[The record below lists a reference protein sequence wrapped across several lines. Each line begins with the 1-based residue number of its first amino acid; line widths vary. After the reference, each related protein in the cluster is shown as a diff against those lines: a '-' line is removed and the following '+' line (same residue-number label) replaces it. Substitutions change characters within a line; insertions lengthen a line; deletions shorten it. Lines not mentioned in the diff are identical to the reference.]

1 MKHTLSIVTILSL
14 SSLYASE
21 FQPLGFQ
28 SIGIGGAGVAS
39 AKGSMA
45 AYYNPALLAQSP
57 DNVEVSLGVSLGV
70 RDYNLGENIDTLS
83 NLGLTNTLNRIAEH
97 APTSGTNTQNDREN
111 IVQAQE
117 TLEQI
122 GTNNGISAMPTAY
135 LSTQVKNYAVG
146 VFGTSDIAVSAN
158 VDSTHLDLSVE
169 NNGNYYSYTP
179 STDTYST
186 IDEDTYQA
194 SSLKYALDNGLTYLK
209 AKGLVLIEVPV
220 SYAHKFDTSL
230 GSVGVGGSVKYMQGT
245 TYIQTQNIDT
255 DSNNAIDT
263 NSLDQNQKDSSNIGL
278 DLGMTFKP
286 NKIKKLTV
294 GLVAKNI
301 NAPEFDT
308 VSNEKLT
315 ADMQLRTGILY
326 GISDSL
332 DFSGDL
338 DLVENDTF
346 IDGYKSQQL
355 GGGIDYHPF
364 SWISLRGG
372 LMQNL
377 ANSNEGLVYSA
388 GIGLGFKKFK
398 LDVAGQMSNETGQ
411 FDGNDIP
418 KYAKV
423 NISLISQW

>member
-14 SSLYASE
+14 SSLCASE

-28 SIGIGGAGVAS
+28 SIGMGGAGVAS

-57 DNVEVSLGVSLGV
+57 DNVEVSLGVGLGV
-70 RDYNLGENIDTLS
+70 RDYNLGENVDTLS
-83 NLGLTNTLNRIAEH
+83 NLELTDTLDRIANN
-97 APTSGTNTQNDREN
+97 APISGRNTNEDSTN
-111 IVQAQE
+111 IVKAQE
-117 TLEQI
+117 TLEKI

-135 LSTQVKNYAVG
+135 LSTQVKEYSIG

-158 VDSTHLDLSVE
+158 VDTKHLDLSVE
-169 NNGNYYSYTP
+169 DNGNYYSYTP
-179 STDTYST
+179 STDTYSA
-186 IDEDTYQA
+186 IDEDTYRA
-194 SSLKYALDNGLTYLK
+194 SSLEYALDNGLTYLK

-245 TYIQTQNIDT
+245 TYLQTQNIDT
-255 DSNNAIDT
+255 DSDSAIDT
-263 NSLDQNQKDSSNIGL
+263 DSLDQNQKDSSNFGL
-278 DLGMTFKP
+278 DLGVIFKP
-286 NKIKKLTV
+286 NKVEKLTV

-308 VSNEKLT
+308 VSSEKLT
-315 ADMQLRTGILY
+315 ADMQLRTGLLY
-326 GISDSL
+326 GVSESVDVA
-332 DFSGDL
+332 GDL

-346 IDGYKSQQL
+346 IDGYKSQQI
-355 GGGIDYHPF
+355 GGGINYHPF

-372 LMQNL
+372 LMQNI

-388 GIGLGFKKFK
+388 GIGLGFKKFR
-398 LDVAGQMSNETGQ
+398 LDVAGQMSDETGQ

-418 KYAKV
+418 RYSKV